1 MTNRKLLIPAM
12 IFLLALAA
20 GSLSAV
26 QQEQES
32 ERQMTP
38 EERRKL
44 FERLVE
50 QMQQQ
55 KAPGAQAPQPAAQ
68 PASPSPQAVPSI
80 AQRAPVAGG
89 QVQLSYDNADLYEF
103 INQITDT
110 LGISP
115 VIIDPEVK
123 GSVTIHSSAP
133 MLREDVFP
141 LFNLILKN
149 NNAAMVRQG
158 KIYQIVPISSAIKKG
173 LEIVDQLP
181 PAPPEAPAEAPAEKT
196 PGTEADREKLP
207 EATQAPAQGV
217 PPAAPGTRTTPF
229 QPAPQPAATPVPSP
243 PRPQEQPEAGEESKV
258 PQLKTYVIRVEF
270 VPVRDLIEPL
280 KLFMTEGGVIMPY
293 ERLNMM
299 IVTDY
304 SDSVAKL
311 TEVIR
316 MLDSSYLDPDLIE
329 LIKIN
334 YNAAADVLED
344 LRKIFGSGT
353 KDSATGI
360 YFVSLDR
367 MNVILVMANSK
378 RALAEVKRWIGE
390 LDATTGRTIQ
400 TFVYTVENGTASNIA
415 MIIGAL
421 FGGEGTQTGG
431 AMGAPGTVAGGRM
444 TPFGAQAGATGESV
458 RTGGA
463 FGGQTGG
470 GAFGGGGF
478 GSGTYGS
485 GAFGG
490 GFGSPWGGGYGG
502 FGGGYGG
509 YGGFGGGVW
518 GGGTQLGPRLNP
530 GGGMFATVLRGGGF
544 SGLQDAVRL
553 VVDDINNTLIIQ
565 SSAADYAY
573 LLDTIKK
580 LDIMPRQAVI
590 DARIFEVDLTDALS
604 FGVAASLQGRTGDQ
618 RLTTAAIDGTT
629 GALSAATFAFIG
641 DSRELLMA
649 ISALRT
655 KTKVRILEAPSV
667 LALDGTMAKIVVG
680 GEVPYPSA
688 SFIPST
694 GGATTSVQYRETGI
708 QLLVMPRISASGTV
722 TLDVAQEVSAPGA
735 PTDQGPTFTKT
746 SVSTT
751 LAVKDGETVAIAGLI
766 RDNNSI
772 GRQGVPFVSNLP
784 LIGALFGGTR
794 RNATRTE
801 LLIMLTPHV
810 IRTPERLKEMSQD
823 LRDSLRNVR
832 KWADEKERE
841 HQEDMSNAE
850 KDRLKQQ
857 QREQKKAEKQKAE
870 PQE

>member
-26 QQEQES
+26 QQAQES

-55 KAPGAQAPQPAAQ
+55 KAPGPQTPQPAA
-68 PASPSPQAVPSI
+68 PAASPAPQGVPAI

-115 VIIDPEVK
+115 VIVDAEVK
-123 GSVTIHSSAP
+123 GSVTIHSSTP
-133 MLREDVFP
+133 MSREDVFP

-158 KIYQIVPISSAIKKG
+158 NIYQIVPISSAIRKG
-173 LEIVDQLP
+173 LEIVEQLP
-181 PAPPEAPAEAPAEKT
+181 PAPPEAPAEKAPEPAAGDKQT
-196 PGTEADREKLP
+196 P
-207 EATQAPAQGV
+207 EAKPTPSQPAPVPKPPPAGHSPQALPTPA
-217 PPAAPGTRTTPF
+217 PPAAG
-229 QPAPQPAATPVPSP
+229 
-243 PRPQEQPEAGEESKV
+243 PQEQPKTEADSKT

-304 SDSVAKL
+304 SDSVSKL
-311 TEVIR
+311 MEVVR

-353 KDSATGI
+353 KDSATGV

-367 MNVILVMANSK
+367 MNAILVMANSK

-431 AMGAPGTVAGGRM
+431 TTGVTGAVAPGGRA
-444 TPFGAQAGATGESV
+444 TPFGAQTGTVGESI

-463 FGGQTGG
+463 FGSQAAGG
-470 GAFGGGGF
+470 TFGTGGF
-478 GSGTYGS
+478 GAGTYGAGTYG
-485 GAFGG
+485 GA
-490 GFGSPWGGGYGG
+490 FGSPWGGGGFGGYGG
-502 FGGGYGG
+502 FGGG

-518 GGGTQLGPRLNP
+518 GGGTQLGPRLNQ
-530 GGGMFATVLRGGGF
+530 GGGMYATVLRGGGF
-544 SGLQDAVRL
+544 TGLQDAVRL
-553 VVDDINNTLIIQ
+553 VVDEINNTLIIQ

-573 LLDTIKK
+573 LLETIKK

-604 FGVAASLQGRTGDQ
+604 FGVSATLQGRTGDQ
-618 RLTTAAIDGTT
+618 RLTTASLDGDS
-629 GALSAATFAFIG
+629 GALSAGMFAFIG
-641 DSRELLMA
+641 NSRELLMA
-649 ISALRT
+649 IAALRT

-708 QLLVMPRISASGTV
+708 QLLVMPRISASGVV
-722 TLDVAQEVSAPGA
+722 TLDIAQEVSAPGA
-735 PTDQGPTFTKT
+735 QTDQGPTFSKT

-751 LAVKDGETVAIAGLI
+751 LAVRDGETVAIAGLI
-766 RDNNSI
+766 RDNTSQ
-772 GRQGVPFVSNLP
+772 GRQGIPFVSNIP
-784 LIGALFGGTR
+784 LIGALFGRTSR
-794 RNATRTE
+794 SANRTE

-810 IRTPERLKEMSQD
+810 IRTPERLKEMSQE
-823 LRDSLRNVR
+823 LKDSLRNVR
-832 KWADEKERE
+832 KWADDKEKE
-841 HQEDMSNAE
+841 HQEDLNDAM
-850 KDRLKQQ
+850 KDRIKKE
-857 QREQKKAEKQKAE
+857 QREQRKAEKQKAE
-870 PQE
+870 AQM